1 MDKMIETN
9 GITLHAVD
17 HPGGEPTLVYLPGLT
32 ANAHLFDG
40 VLAAGIGGKYRVLA
54 LDLRGRG
61 LSDKPENAYTMDDH
75 AKDVLGVLDAEGI
88 DKAILVGHSFG
99 GLLSMFFAATYPERV
114 EHIVIIDASK
124 ASTHPR
130 VAEMIKP
137 ALARLGQTLPSVDA
151 YLAAMQQAPYLH
163 GMWNSALEAYFRADM
178 NVNEDGTAQAHSTP
192 EAIGAAIDGIVA
204 LDWDTIV
211 PNVQCPA
218 ILLNATEPYGGAS
231 SPPLVSE
238 ADARETAVLI
248 PNCQYKHMPGNHV
261 TMVFGDNAKFVAD
274 AIIEFI
280 KNE

>member
-1 MDKMIETN
+1 MDKMIQTN

-40 VLAAGIGGKYRVLA
+40 VLQAGIGGKYRVLA

-75 AKDVLGVLDAEGI
+75 ARDVLGVLDAEGI
-88 DKAILVGHSFG
+88 AKATLVGHSFG

-114 EHIVIIDASK
+114 ERIVIIDASK
-124 ASTHPR
+124 ASTHPQ

-163 GMWNSALEAYFRADM
+163 GLWDDSLEAYFRADM
-178 NVNEDGTAQAHSTP
+178 KVNADGTAQAHSTP
-192 EAIGAAIDGIVA
+192 EAIGAVIDGIIA
-204 LDWDTIV
+204 EDWNRIV
-211 PNVQCPA
+211 SHVQCPA
-218 ILLNATEPYGGAS
+218 ILINATEPYGGEG
-231 SPPLVSE
+231 SPPLVPE
-238 ADARETAVLI
+238 DDARETAVLI
-248 PNCQYKHMPGNHV
+248 PNCQYKHVPGNHV
-261 TMVFGDNAKFVAD
+261 TMVFGENAQFVAQ
-274 AIIEFI
+274 AISEFL
-280 KNE
+280 ES